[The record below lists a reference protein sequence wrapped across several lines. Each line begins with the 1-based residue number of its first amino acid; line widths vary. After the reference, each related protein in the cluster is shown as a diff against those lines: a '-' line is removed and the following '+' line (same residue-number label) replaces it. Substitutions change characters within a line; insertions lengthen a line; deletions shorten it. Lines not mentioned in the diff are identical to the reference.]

1 MHIMSKKSNT
11 AKYSLDKSLGQICS
25 FCPVID
31 LARKSSGHET
41 FACAASIMRPIY
53 KALEAD
59 REVLILDMQASTW
72 NVEIPKID
80 IRCKALQEF
89 SGCKQ
94 NCGVISPLEFLH
106 DDVSFTNLRQR
117 KAQERGYEATLA
129 SANSAVVQFPF
140 PQSFADACYEIVTLP

>member
-1 MHIMSKKSNT
+1 MSKKSNT

-140 PQSFADACYEIVTLP
+140 PHSFADACYEIVTLP